1 MKVLQPLF
9 LGAAFA
15 VAAISIHAQTT
26 TYTLGGTSCHTFIVD
41 CYAVPVTNG
50 TTRTTAWFY
59 LAPYNGLE
67 SGHWIGLG
75 GLGLGLAVVN
85 KANTY
90 SYTTTT
96 VKTTNPAGRYQMP
109 SSISMTFSGTSANNQ
124 PYTGKAAIVLGDY
137 VKRCYRGCYWYY
149 SVLGGTLTVQM
160 KHGR

>member
-1 MKVLQPLF
+1 MKVLQHLF

-26 TYTLGGTSCHTFIVD
+26 TYALGNTGCSIYIVD

-50 TTRTTAWFY
+50 AVSTTAWFA
-59 LAPYNGLE
+59 LLPYNGLE
-67 SGHWIGLG
+67 SSRWIELA

-85 KANTY
+85 NDNTY

-96 VKTTNPAGRYQMP
+96 VKTTNPVGTFQMP

-124 PYTGKAAIVLGDY
+124 PYTGTATIVLGNY
-137 VKRCYRGCYWYY
+137 MRRCYRGCYWYY

-160 KHGR
+160 N